1 MNEAPNDHAVL
12 ERHEGPIRN
21 PKHLILAVLAAFI
34 IPIFIIVLL
43 ANFVTSARKPSAGN
57 EESLE
62 KEAVAKRIAPIAKLE
77 WKDAGAVRVLKAGEE
92 VYKAQC
98 ATCHAAGLAGSPKF
112 GDAPAWAPRIATG
125 YDKLLLSALKGKGAM
140 AAQGGGDYSDVEVGR
155 ALVYMTNAAGGKL
168 AEPAVPAPAVAASTP
183 VAGVATSATIATT
196 AVPTAP
202 AATTIAPAATTIAP
216 AAATIAPAAVAVVAA
231 AAPAQ
236 ANGGEAIY
244 KQVCVACHAAGV
256 AGAPKSG
263 DKAAWAPRIATG
275 LDMLTQSVVKGK
287 GAMPPKGGSAA
298 SDAEIRSAVE
308 YMVSLNK

>member
-1 MNEAPNDHAVL
+1 
-12 ERHEGPIRN
+12 
-21 PKHLILAVLAAFI
+21 
-34 IPIFIIVLL
+34 
-43 ANFVTSARKPSAGN
+43 
-57 EESLE
+57 
-62 KEAVAKRIAPIAKLE
+62 
-77 WKDAGAVRVLKAGEE
+77 
-92 VYKAQC
+92 
-98 ATCHAAGLAGSPKF
+98 
-112 GDAPAWAPRIATG
+112 
-125 YDKLLLSALKGKGAM
+125 LSALKGKGAM

-168 AEPAVPAPAVAASTP
+168 AEPAVPAPAAAAS
-183 VAGVATSATIATT
+183 AAVATAAGAATGATIAT
-196 AVPTAP
+196 
-202 AATTIAPAATTIAP
+202 P